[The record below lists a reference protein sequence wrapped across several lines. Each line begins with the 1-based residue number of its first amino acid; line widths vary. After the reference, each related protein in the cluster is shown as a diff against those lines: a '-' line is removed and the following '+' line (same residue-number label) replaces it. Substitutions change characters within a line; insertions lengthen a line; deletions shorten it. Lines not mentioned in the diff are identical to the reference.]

1 MANTLSITAD
11 LNRTRVFQCPN
22 CKQTIDTRAEQCR
35 FCSAP
40 IDAATAER
48 AAALME
54 RVNQACSD
62 ASYLRIALVCGLVFL
77 AMTFVPFMGL
87 LGIVGYYFLLIAI
100 PVWTI
105 RWWVRF
111 GRLKAEDGDFRKARK
126 TMLLLALPVSIL
138 LLLWAAN
145 MISGYLRPIAR

>member
-1 MANTLSITAD
+1 MANTLSITAE

-40 IDAATAER
+40 IDAADAER
-48 AAALME
+48 AAALLE

-77 AMTFVPFMGL
+77 AMAFVPFMGL
-87 LGIVGYYFLLIAI
+87 LGIAGYYFLLIAI

-111 GRLKAEDGDFRKARK
+111 GRLKAEEGDFRKARK
-126 TMLLLALPVSIL
+126 TMLLLAIPVSIL

-145 MISGYLRPIAR
+145 VISGYLHTIAR